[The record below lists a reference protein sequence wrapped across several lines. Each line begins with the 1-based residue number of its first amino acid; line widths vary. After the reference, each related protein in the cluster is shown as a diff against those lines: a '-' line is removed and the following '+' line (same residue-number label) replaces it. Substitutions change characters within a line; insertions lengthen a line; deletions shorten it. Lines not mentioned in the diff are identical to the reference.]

1 MSISDNQK
9 LDFLWKKL
17 GYGAT
22 KTDVNSVKTAT
33 NESIP
38 SPLLLSGTGL
48 WTDAYQIPT
57 LIPSASSHIV
67 EIYDDTGNG
76 STTVET
82 VEDTTATPNR
92 TWKTGLTNWIPPQFG
107 STYAIKVYIAPTGT
121 ADPQTSGT
129 RIFAAG
135 SGNNDEF
142 FFDYQS
148 GVLNFIGTNLPSGI
162 DGNEIFIVGGR
173 YIGKTGNRF
182 TALYADSADI
192 GHAFIDSA
200 DIDMADIITA
210 YIDSADILHAIIDSA
225 DITLAKITNATID
238 SAYIKYADIDHTD
251 IDSADITLA
260 DIITANITTANI
272 NYADIDSADID
283 LAKIITANIDSADI
297 GHAYIDSA
305 EIGVLNIT

>member
-82 VEDTTATPNR
+82 VEDTSSIIVQGQTVLGNPSPN
-92 TWKTGLTNWIPPQFG
+92 LT
-107 STYAIKVYIAPTGT
+107 SK
-121 ADPQTSGT
+121 
-129 RIFAAG
+129 RI
-135 SGNNDEF
+135 
-142 FFDYQS
+142 
-148 GVLNFIGTNLPSGI
+148 
-162 DGNEIFIVGGR
+162 IV
-173 YIGKTGNRF
+173 
-182 TALYADSADI
+182 
-192 GHAFIDSA
+192 
-200 DIDMADIITA
+200 
-210 YIDSADILHAIIDSA
+210 
-225 DITLAKITNATID
+225 
-238 SAYIKYADIDHTD
+238 
-251 IDSADITLA
+251 
-260 DIITANITTANI
+260 
-272 NYADIDSADID
+272 
-283 LAKIITANIDSADI
+283 
-297 GHAYIDSA
+297 
-305 EIGVLNIT
+305 